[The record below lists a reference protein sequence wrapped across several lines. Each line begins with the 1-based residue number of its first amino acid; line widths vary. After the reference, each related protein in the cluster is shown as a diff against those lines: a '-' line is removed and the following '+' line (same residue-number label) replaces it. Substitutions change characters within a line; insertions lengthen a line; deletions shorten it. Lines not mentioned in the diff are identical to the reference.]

1 MNGTKEAVN
10 RNKTAW
16 KEIEFIDFYLFTNS
30 YCIYHKY
37 FLPQKVYLM
46 LHLPMRICLRYSPLS
61 FK

>member
-10 RNKTAW
+10 RNKTAS
-16 KEIEFIDFYLFTNS
+16 KEIEFIDFYLFIKS
-30 YCIYHKY
+30 YCIYYKY

-46 LHLPMRICLRYSPLS
+46 LHLPKRICLRYSPLS